1 VAATGI
7 GPGAGVS
14 TDRPGTGDARV
25 GDADGPDA
33 HGSGDAADVGGSDVS
48 GVRVGDAAEA
58 GGPGADRVIRVVVV
72 DDQELVRTG
81 FRVILDVEDDIE
93 VVGEASDGSAAIDV
107 VSRHRPDV
115 VLMDIQMPLLD
126 GIEATRRLVR
136 DAVDTAVVILTTFL
150 REDYVVDAV
159 RAGASGFLLKN
170 APAEELLHAVR
181 VAARGD
187 ALLSPAV
194 TRQVL
199 ARLADDA
206 PDLRA
211 AERLGE
217 LTEREVEV
225 LAQVAAGLSN
235 AEIAERLLVGEA
247 TVKTHVSRVLTKL
260 GLRDRVQAVVFAY
273 ESGLARPGGRPGRSS
288 SPRLP
293 GEPRQ

>member
-1 VAATGI
+1 MSA
-7 GPGAGVS
+7 
-14 TDRPGTGDARV
+14 DV
-25 GDADGPDA
+25 GDATGAPSAPGAPYGPD
-33 HGSGDAADVGGSDVS
+33 
-48 GVRVGDAAEA
+48 R
-58 GGPGADRVIRVVVV
+58 PIRVVVV

-107 VSRHRPDV
+107 VARHRPDV

-126 GIEATRRLVR
+126 GIEATRRLVG
-136 DAVDTAVVILTTFL
+136 DAAETTVVILTTFL
-150 REDYVVDAV
+150 REDYIVDAV

-170 APAEELLHAVR
+170 APAEDLLHAVR

-235 AEIAERLLVGEA
+235 AEIAGRLLVGEA

-273 ESGLARPGGRPGRSS
+273 ESGLARPGGRTGST
-288 SPRLP
+288 
-293 GEPRQ
+293 EPPPHG